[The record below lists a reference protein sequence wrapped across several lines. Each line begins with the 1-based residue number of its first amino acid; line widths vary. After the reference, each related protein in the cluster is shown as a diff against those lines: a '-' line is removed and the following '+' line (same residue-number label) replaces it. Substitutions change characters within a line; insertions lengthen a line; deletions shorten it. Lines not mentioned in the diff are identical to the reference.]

1 MKKTTRSILDT
12 FPMLEPYLLKE
23 ASSPFSAE
31 DIVKLNDIE
40 QTFLKL
46 AWYFEDPSEH
56 DFNLRDIYET
66 LSDDWLAFALE
77 KIMLFFRDDT
87 YLLKEDKVSIVTDGD
102 EYYINTT
109 GNPGMATA
117 GSGDVLT
124 GIITS
129 LLGQGYEDYLAAKLG
144 VYFHGFAGDMAKVVY
159 GEEGLLAS
167 DLVKYIGKA
176 MNLHKKE
183 RTI

>member
-46 AWYFEDPSEH
+46 AWYFEAPSEH

-102 EYYINTT
+102 AYYNQTQFANYLNDNGEKFDRAKMSMYVKRGVIPEASLTV
-109 GNPGMATA
+109 
-117 GSGDVLT
+117 SGT
-124 GIITS
+124 
-129 LLGQGYEDYLAAKLG
+129 
-144 VYFHGFAGDMAKVVY
+144 
-159 GEEGLLAS
+159 
-167 DLVKYIGKA
+167 KYWRVEVCEAFLKA
-176 MNLHKKE
+176 RQTDHE
-183 RTI
+183 